1 MALWESNK
9 ITDVNIGTSPN
20 DGTGD
25 NIREAFKK
33 VDDNFANVS
42 AFLNGTQV
50 DFLNSTISN
59 QLTSVN
65 ASFTNSF
72 TANATGTTAAF
83 SANLAADNVI
93 ANTGLYS
100 GGTTYFAN
108 TVYTSGNIIPTDSG
122 VYDLG
127 SVTRPFR
134 NLYYVSAVSGGV
146 AQTTDAGLL
155 VVHANAAVGDVKDVG
170 IFGNISHHYPVNT
183 YSFFGYQYQTNDFVY
198 KITNNND
205 ADPMLGNSVVYSG
218 IYGNVHFGS
227 GLLSNTTPST
237 STATGAL
244 IVAGGAGIA
253 GNVNAGG
260 NLTVA
265 SNATVSGSIMSTGN
279 VYSGGYAVLTSNTIG
294 WYGTP
299 IVGGIVTGSA
309 RFTSAEASTSSS
321 TGAIAITAG
330 GLGVFGNVV
339 AGGFVGNVW
348 GNVTNPVQT
357 GITTVGSLGNLTVIG
372 TTSTN
377 TLQATSI
384 GVTNI
389 TATTI
394 TVTGSL
400 TGLTQLGVSGNI
412 TAGAFVGPVYG
423 QLQTAAQ
430 TNVTSLGTLTGLT
443 VSGASNHGIL
453 VANSVSTA
461 NAVISGGYIQGLANI
476 TAATGYI
483 TGLNSTNGNVTTL
496 YAGSINTANAVITG
510 GYIQGVAN
518 VQTPSANINSLSS
531 TTINAATIG
540 NVGATHIGTIG
551 TAVQTGITAVGTLS
565 NLAVNSTANI
575 TLVGPTTNGSGIIV
589 TGNIMPSANV
599 TYNLGSPTS
608 WFNTFYGVST
618 QAKYADLAEKYVT
631 DQEYSIG
638 TVVAVGGEAEVTACQ
653 IGDRAIGAISESP
666 AYLMNSD
673 CNGQAVALKGRVPVR
688 VIGFIRKGQRLIA
701 GANGCAVAGVPH
713 SSDVFAIALE
723 SSDEV
728 GEKMIEALIL

>member
-9 ITDVNIGTSPN
+9 ITDIDIGTTPN

-25 NIREAFKK
+25 NIRDSFKK

-72 TANATGTTAAF
+72 TANTTGTTANF
-83 SANLAADNVI
+83 TGNLAAANII
-93 ANTGLYS
+93 ANSGLFS

-183 YSFFGYQYQTNDFVY
+183 YSFFGYQYLTNDFVY

-205 ADPMLGNSVVYSG
+205 ADPIYGNSVVYSG

-227 GLLSNTTPST
+227 AFLSNTTAST
-237 STATGAL
+237 STTTGAL
-244 IVAGGAGIA
+244 KVAGGAGIA
-253 GNVNAGG
+253 GNVNSGG
-260 NLTVA
+260 NLTVT
-265 SNATVSGSIMSTGN
+265 SNATIGGSAMVTGN
-279 VYSGGYAVLTSNTIG
+279 VYSGGYVVLTANTVG
-294 WYGTP
+294 YYGTALT
-299 IVGGIVTGSA
+299 GGIVTGSA
-309 RFTSAEASTSSS
+309 RFTSAEAATSAS
-321 TGAIAITAG
+321 TGAIAIPFG
-330 GLGVFGNVV
+330 GLGVFGNVN

-348 GNVTNPVQT
+348 GNVTNPVQPF
-357 GITTVGSLGNLTVIG
+357 ITTVGSLGNLTVIG
-372 TTSTN
+372 TTATN

-430 TNVTSLGTLTGLT
+430 PNITSVGTLTGLT
-443 VSGASNHGIL
+443 VSGASNHGIT
-453 VANSVSTA
+453 VANSFSTA
-461 NAVISGGYIQGLANI
+461 NAVISGGYISGIANI
-476 TAATGYI
+476 YATTGNITNFSSPNVMVATGQFTNFS
-483 TGLNSTNGNVTTL
+483 TG
-496 YAGSINTANAVITG
+496 NAVVSG

-540 NVGATHIGTIG
+540 NVGASLVGSVS

-565 NLAVNSTANI
+565 NLSVNSTANI
-575 TLVGPTTNGSGIIV
+575 TLVAPTTNSSGIII

-599 TYNLGSPTS
+599 TYNLGSPTA

-618 QAKYADLAEKYVT
+618 QAKYADLAEKYLT
-631 DQEYSIG
+631 DQEYPVG

-653 IGDRAIGAISESP
+653 IGDRAIGAISEAP
-666 AYLMNSD
+666 AYLMNSE
-673 CNGQAVALKGRVPVR
+673 CGGQAIALKGRVPVR
-688 VIGFIRKGQRLIA
+688 VIGFVRKGQRLIA
-701 GANGCAVAGVPH
+701 GSNGCAVAGVPH
-713 SSDVFAIALE
+713 SSDVFAVALE

-728 GEKMIEALIL
+728 GEKIIEALIL